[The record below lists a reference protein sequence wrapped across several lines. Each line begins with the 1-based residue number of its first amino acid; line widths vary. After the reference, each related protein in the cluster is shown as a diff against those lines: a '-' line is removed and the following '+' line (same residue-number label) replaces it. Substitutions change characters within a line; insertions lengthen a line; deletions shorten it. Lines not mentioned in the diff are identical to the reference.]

1 MRCYLC
7 TKCKHNCSK
16 GGDNKRYC
24 KQTATDDKNQVSI
37 CTNGDFQS
45 YWHVVSKCRCVCVCL
60 SCLWEMKTSRR
71 RPLGIT
77 NYLVKRSLVHWCV
90 GAVNATIC
98 TGQPHGCRIPQLP
111 SDADAQTFKQRRWW
125 RTHQCQC
132 EIMWNQIVPGHDMSY
147 TGCLY
152 SGTKDQPGRLM
163 PMICCLPTS
172 IVKALDPDT
181 PFHDTGSVVKI
192 GWCGSFVISE
202 HFGIPSLLRF
212 KSRPSIRKLP
222 TENASC
228 WNWLHSLHPQVS

>member
-1 MRCYLC
+1 
-7 TKCKHNCSK
+7 
-16 GGDNKRYC
+16 
-24 KQTATDDKNQVSI
+24 
-37 CTNGDFQS
+37 
-45 YWHVVSKCRCVCVCL
+45 
-60 SCLWEMKTSRR
+60 MKTSRR

-111 SDADAQTFKQRRWW
+111 SDADAQTFEQRRWW

-163 PMICCLPTS
+163 PMICCLPTP

-192 GWCGSFVISE
+192 GWYGSFVISE